1 MPRRLIALAFVLA
14 GSNTAIADD
23 MKMPINSGDLK
34 WGPAPPA
41 LPKGAEI
48 TVLSGDPSKDGP
60 FVLRLKMPSGYK
72 VPAHNHPTDEII
84 SGNFHI
90 GMGDKFDENKAIE
103 LTAGGYAEAPAKMN
117 HYACGVI
124 GDIDRARG
132 GWRIAC
138 CAGPSLPAFL
148 SPTSSLAH
156 LWKHPAAGGSR
167 RAQRKDPV
175 PTTPDHLRLLPPM
188 LPGRS
193 HGLYMLGATLPVL
206 FCLSTISRPLSV
218 VPL

>member
-1 MPRRLIALAFVLA
+1 MARRLIALAFVLA
-14 GSNTAIADD
+14 GANAAIADD

-72 VPAHNHPTDEII
+72 VPAHSHPTDESATVI

-90 GMGDKFDENKAIE
+90 GMGDKFDETKAIE

-117 HYACGVI
+117 HY
-124 GDIDRARG
+124 
-132 GWRIAC
+132 GWV
-138 CAGPSLPAFL
+138 S
-148 SPTSSLAH
+148 SP
-156 LWKHPAAGGSR
+156 
-167 RAQRKDPV
+167 
-175 PTTPDHLRLLPPM
+175 
-188 LPGRS
+188 
-193 HGLYMLGATLPVL
+193 
-206 FCLSTISRPLSV
+206 SV
-218 VPL
+218 VQLHGQGPFAITYVNPADDPSKQ